1 MFCASCLPQTF
12 PSSYRSDRSEQL
24 RYPHRQD
31 VFCDL
36 QPRLAGVQAAKS
48 ENRTGTPDR
57 ELGPIRRSVGQQEV
71 GRSSNTDRLSKLPL
85 LERLTDTLMPSG
97 SCGGETNDRIAHRGS
112 WTDRSGDR

>member
-1 MFCASCLPQTF
+1 LPQTF

-48 ENRTGTPDR
+48 ENPTGTPDR
-57 ELGPIRRSVGQQEV
+57 ELGPIRRSVGSKRLVEAPI
-71 GRSSNTDRLSKLPL
+71 RTACRNCRCSNVLRTQ
-85 LERLTDTLMPSG
+85 LMPSG
-97 SCGGETNDRIAHRGS
+97 SCGGETNDRITHRGS